1 MPQLGGGGSER
12 EDTVGRIVKLLE
24 EVERKERELAHCKL
38 GKVSSVDR
46 EELDRLERSLA
57 SSIREQGRNLGP
69 VIEESVGMRTEAGRI
84 SERVGELHSE
94 WIRQPGGEVAVGGSF
109 VWGEVEGRGWVSK
122 IEIQD
127 NVQDPIPVGTF
138 PLSLGWMKEN
148 LSSPHPLDVM
158 VNCLF
163 DKVARQTVDSLKV
176 YCLNSI
182 KLVETG
188 NQNSQ
193 TRLGKHY
200 SKSRKSEL
208 S

>member
-1 MPQLGGGGSER
+1 M
-12 EDTVGRIVKLLE
+12 
-24 EVERKERELAHCKL
+24 
-38 GKVSSVDR
+38 
-46 EELDRLERSLA
+46 
-57 SSIREQGRNLGP
+57 
-69 VIEESVGMRTEAGRI
+69 
-84 SERVGELHSE
+84 GELHSE

-109 VWGEVEGRGWVSK
+109 LWGEVEGRGWVSK

-148 LSSPHPLDVM
+148 RSSPHPLDVM

-188 NQNSQ
+188 NQISQ

>member
-84 SERVGELHSE
+84 SERVRELHSE

-148 LSSPHPLDVM
+148 WSSPHPLDVM
-158 VNCLF
+158 VNYLF
-163 DKVARQTVDSLKV
+163 FSLHQFLFV
-176 YCLNSI
+176 NG
-182 KLVETG
+182 KL
-188 NQNSQ
+188 
-193 TRLGKHY
+193 
-200 SKSRKSEL
+200 
-208 S
+208 

>member
-1 MPQLGGGGSER
+1 MTQR
-12 EDTVGRIVKLLE
+12 D
-24 EVERKERELAHCKL
+24 
-38 GKVSSVDR
+38 
-46 EELDRLERSLA
+46 
-57 SSIREQGRNLGP
+57 
-69 VIEESVGMRTEAGRI
+69 
-84 SERVGELHSE
+84 
-94 WIRQPGGEVAVGGSF
+94 
-109 VWGEVEGRGWVSK
+109 WVSK

-148 LSSPHPLDVM
+148 WSSPHPLDVM

-193 TRLGKHY
+193 TRLGNHY

>member
-1 MPQLGGGGSER
+1 MVLVITIVSFIWAGTSVYIAIEVPQHNAANQSAAVRRAVTSLF
-12 EDTVGRIVKLLE
+12 LL
-24 EVERKERELAHCKL
+24 C
-38 GKVSSVDR
+38 SVTKPDW
-46 EELDRLERSLA
+46 L
-57 SSIREQGRNLGP
+57 
-69 VIEESVGMRTEAGRI
+69 
-84 SERVGELHSE
+84 
-94 WIRQPGGEVAVGGSF
+94 
-109 VWGEVEGRGWVSK
+109 SK
-122 IEIQD
+122 MIQD
-127 NVQDPIPVGTF
+127 NVQDPIPAGTF
-138 PLSLGWMKEN
+138 PLSFGWMMEN
-148 LSSPHPLDVM
+148 RSSPHYLDVM

-193 TRLGKHY
+193 TRLGNHY